1 MSANN
6 ELLDKL
12 KQFLTEDE
20 IKEGIEKGVI
30 KVDIEKGEG
39 SAMER
44 MPFTDKSP
52 GLGSG
57 TGPINQTMAD
67 SASWEMVR
75 TTIMKAIEG
84 IEKANEML
92 SSFMEKADYKED
104 QDKDME
110 KAYGKMMSSADEMKK
125 NMKMYKA
132 KMNMNKG
139 DMDMNKGLAWK
150 ETQGMKDTGMSKAEK
165 EHVDQLE
172 KAFNN
177 KLDGLNSKNETLEKA
192 NQDLLGKNESLEK
205 SLTTLTEQ
213 FGQLKA
219 DMDKIGK
226 ETPAPKS
233 VNYQAYIEKGG
244 VKDDDGKKIYHV
256 GMHRSQI
263 INELE
268 KAKAGLDDIEKA
280 QVDDDILQYATAGI
294 APSEATSRLLYDK
307 HNVKLVK

>member
-1 MSANN
+1 MSTNN

-30 KVDIEKGEG
+30 KMDIQKGEG
-39 SAMER
+39 SAMDR
-44 MPFTDKSP
+44 MPFTEKTT

-92 SSFMEKADYKED
+92 SSYMEKADYKED

-110 KAYGKMMSSADEMKK
+110 KAYGKMMSSADQMQKQ
-125 NMKMYKA
+125 MKMYKA
-132 KMNMNKG
+132 KMKMNKS
-139 DMDMNKGLAWK
+139 DDADMNKGLAWK
-150 ETQGMKDTGMSKAEK
+150 ETQGMKDVSMNKAEI
-165 EHVDQLE
+165 DQLE

-177 KLDGLNSKNETLEKA
+177 KLDGLSTKNETLEKA
-192 NQDLLGKNESLEK
+192 NQDLLTKNESLEK
-205 SLTTLTEQ
+205 SLTSLTEQ

-219 DMDKIGK
+219 DMEKIGK

-244 VKDDDGKKIYHV
+244 VKDEQGKKIYHV
-256 GMHRSQI
+256 GMHRMQI
-263 INELE
+263 IDEME
-268 KAKAGLDDIEKA
+268 KAKFGLDDIQKA
-280 QVDDDILQYATAGI
+280 QVDDDILQFASAGI